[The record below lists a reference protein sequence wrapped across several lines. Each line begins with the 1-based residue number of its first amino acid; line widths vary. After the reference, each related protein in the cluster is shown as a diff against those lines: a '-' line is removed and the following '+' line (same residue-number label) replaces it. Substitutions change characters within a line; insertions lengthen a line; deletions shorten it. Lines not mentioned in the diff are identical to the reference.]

1 MRGDE
6 NPPADMRFVTHEK
19 AHVTA
24 DSSVGQVTT
33 FLQTLYDSVAETLP
47 DVKDDGLELSFHKDS
62 CGKEVGP
69 CPGSPVLTTWLHEG
83 LFRTV
88 QER

>member
-24 DSSVGQVTT
+24 DSSVG
-33 FLQTLYDSVAETLP
+33 
-47 DVKDDGLELSFHKDS
+47 
-62 CGKEVGP
+62 
-69 CPGSPVLTTWLHEG
+69 PGDYVFADAL
-83 LFRTV
+83 
-88 QER
+88 